1 MNSKNKFLSLL
12 LILVWLLV
20 FVIFTKTQFYNLQSN
35 LDLKNI
41 IKTDYTAKTGEL
53 SKLQELKKSLS
64 AWENKDIEKYI
75 MEFNEDE
82 LINYFYAYA
91 QDVSLWDWK
100 LVIRGLNMDKGTV
113 NEYGF
118 NEGTIS
124 LEVRVADEGTLLSL
138 LDFLTG
144 KDSRY
149 SFFIDNF
156 TYANS
161 LTWNFTVTIPLKVFY
176 K

>member
-12 LILVWLLV
+12 LILLGLLV

-82 LINYFYAYA
+82 LINYFYSYA
-91 QDVSLWDWK
+91 QDVSLWDGK

-118 NEGTIS
+118 NEGNIS

-144 KDSRY
+144 KDSKY

>member
-91 QDVSLWDWK
+91 QDVSLWDGK
-100 LVIRGLNMDKGTV
+100 LVIRALNMDKGTV

-144 KDSRY
+144 KDSKY

>member
-12 LILVWLLV
+12 LILLGLIV
-20 FVIFTKTQFYNLQSN
+20 FVVFTKNQFYNLQSN
-35 LDLKNI
+35 LDLRNLVNTEYKQ
-41 IKTDYTAKTGEL
+41 KTDEL
-53 SKLQELKKSLS
+53 TKLQELKKSLT
-64 AWENKDIEKYI
+64 AGENKDVEKYI

-82 LINYFYAYA
+82 LINYFYSYA
-91 QDVSLWDWK
+91 QDVSLWDGK
-100 LVIRGLNMDKGTV
+100 LVIRSLNMDKGTI

-124 LEVRVADEGTLLSL
+124 LEVRVADEGTLLKM

-144 KDSRY
+144 KDSKY

-156 TYANS
+156 TYTS
-161 LTWNFTVTIPLKVFY
+161 SPTWSFTATIPLKVFY

>member
-1 MNSKNKFLSLL
+1 MNSKNKFFSLL
-12 LILVWLLV
+12 LILVWLFI
-20 FVIFTKTQFYNLQSN
+20 FVVFTKTQFYNLQSN

-41 IKTDYTAKTGEL
+41 ITSEYTQKIGEL
-53 SKLQELKKSLS
+53 SKLEELKKSLS
-64 AWENKDIEKYI
+64 TWENKDIEKYI

-91 QDVSLWDWK
+91 QDVSLWDGK
-100 LVIRGLNMDKGTV
+100 LVIRSLNMDKGTV

-124 LEVRVADEGTLLSL
+124 LEVRVADEWTLLSL

-144 KDSRY
+144 KDSKY

-156 TYANS
+156 TYTNS
-161 LTWNFTVTIPLKVFY
+161 VTWSFTVIIPLKVFY

>member
-1 MNSKNKFLSLL
+1 MNSKNKFFSLL
-12 LILVWLLV
+12 LILLGLLV

-41 IKTDYTAKTGEL
+41 IKTEHTQKTAEL
-53 SKLQELKKSLS
+53 EKLQALKKSLS
-64 AWENKDIEKYI
+64 NWENKDIEKYI

-82 LINYFYAYA
+82 LINYFYSYA
-91 QDVSLWDWK
+91 QDVSLWGGS
-100 LVIRGLNMDKGTV
+100 LVIKELNMDKGTT

-118 NEGTIS
+118 NEGIIT
-124 LEVRVADEGTLLSL
+124 LEVRVADEGTLLKL

-144 KDSRY
+144 EDSKY

-156 TYANS
+156 TYTSS
-161 LTWNFTVTIPLKVFY
+161 LTWSFTATIPLKVFY